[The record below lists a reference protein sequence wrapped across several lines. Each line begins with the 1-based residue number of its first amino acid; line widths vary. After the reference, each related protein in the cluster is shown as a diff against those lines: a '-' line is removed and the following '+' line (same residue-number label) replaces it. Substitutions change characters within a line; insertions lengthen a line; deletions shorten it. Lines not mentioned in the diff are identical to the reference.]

1 MDINT
6 ARIVEHTIRK
16 EKFFLEKY
24 RKERERR
31 EGPPLGSLTTKLPAR
46 GPGKG
51 QSAALNFLDQS
62 LGIVVN
68 PHSSEREGRAPA
80 DAKPAPTPRQLLLY
94 GVSREGEG
102 RVAYLRVKASRSGPH
117 ERFGCPQTESH
128 EVGWASNLMAVQPGS
143 AFARR
148 PTVQSQF
155 FRKMGIPWHG
165 RQPAQN

>member
-6 ARIVEHTIRK
+6 ARVVEHTIKK

-24 RKERERR
+24 RKEREQR
-31 EGPPLGSLTTKLPAR
+31 EGPPLGSLAAKLHGS
-46 GPGKG
+46 GPCKG

-62 LGIVVN
+62 LGIVAN
-68 PHSSEREGRAPA
+68 PHGVEDREGREKA
-80 DAKPAPTPRQLLLY
+80 DTRPAPTPRQLLLY

-102 RVAYLRVKASRSGPH
+102 RVAYLRAKAGLGGPH
-117 ERFGCPQTESH
+117 ERFGSRQTESH
-128 EVGWASNLMAVQPGS
+128 EVGWVSRLMATQPGS

-155 FRKMGIPWHG
+155 FRKMGIPWEG
-165 RQPAQN
+165 RQN